1 MCEEGRPFALRSPIG
16 PRLIDLD
23 LLLFGNARMN
33 TERLV
38 LPHPRMLDRAFVL
51 ASLAEVAPDLMLPS
65 GFTVREALFRLRYSI
80 RGRRIY
86 QDG

>member
-1 MCEEGRPFALRSPIG
+1 LRLRSPIG

-51 ASLAEVAPDLMLPS
+51 APLAEIAPDLLLPS
-65 GFTVREALFRLRYSI
+65 GLTVREALSCLGYSI